1 MRTASSPFLVMTGAA
16 SDLGASATSQR
27 LTCSSSARRSGGAP
41 FSPPLTAHSQ
51 EMKEEKTPMGL
62 VAWAREGFA
71 PLPDLYHGG
80 G

>member
-1 MRTASSPFLVMTGAA
+1 
-16 SDLGASATSQR
+16 
-27 LTCSSSARRSGGAP
+27 
-41 FSPPLTAHSQ
+41 
-51 EMKEEKTPMGL
+51 MKEEKTPMGL